1 MENGAVMTR
10 RVRIFFC
17 SDTGPAKLESKV
29 SLSSPLGSQA
39 LLLEICFDRF
49 SARNLPL
56 ALDFEFEDLES
67 RSAQTGAKRRGG
79 EIFLIFLTILR
90 KLSQVYLELGV
101 IFLVLAT
108 SSHGRAGAGTA
119 WEFY

>member
-1 MENGAVMTR
+1 MTR
-10 RVRIFFC
+10 AVRISFC
-17 SDTGPAKLESKV
+17 SDTGPAKLESMM

-67 RSAQTGAKRRGG
+67 RILDRHRLGANEGGG
-79 EIFLIFLTILR
+79 EIFLIFLTILS
-90 KLSQVYLELGV
+90 KLSKVYLELGI
-101 IFLVLAT
+101 IFLVRAT